1 MKVELTR
8 FKVLEGKSETVDE
21 WMKFLNDNMKEVL
34 LTLDG
39 EKMYV
44 ETILREVLNG
54 EEYLYWYSI
63 QGKDGIEVEDSESP
77 IDKKHLE
84 YWKECIDKTFKPVDL
99 GVEVVMIPERI
110 QEMMK

>member
-1 MKVELTR
+1 MKVELVR
-8 FKVLEGKSETVDE
+8 VKVLEGKSETVDE

-63 QGKDGIEVEDSESP
+63 QGEGGIEVEDSESW

-84 YWKECIDKTFKPVDL
+84 YWKECIDKTFRPV
-99 GVEVVMIPERI
+99 MRQNI
-110 QEMMK
+110 EMSQFLF